1 MSSKGDAPMSP
12 RASARPVL
20 QALAIALA
28 LSGGTAAAQDAELPG
43 ALAELLQAANE
54 QGAADFTRAVQLIA
68 LTRPADEIVRAA
80 EALGRGNAARRAL
93 GLEPVLLSEEA
104 ARAAAVEMGE
114 DEEDG
119 KDDGL
124 EDDSSS
130 LGSTVVAAPMSIAR
144 TLANGRFE
152 LWEGRASLGIR
163 FDSGNT
169 AREDY
174 TFALQVRREL
184 SGWGFQGD
192 IDYAYSEVN
201 GTIGR
206 DNFRTR
212 LRGEREAGERFTYF
226 AAADYERDRI
236 ASFDWTAFAGVGA
249 GYRVLTRPGRTW
261 ILRAGPGIR
270 MLAEPGNGT
279 QTVGALDIGSDVAL
293 QLTES
298 LNFTSETSVLVADT
312 SRIDQLFGLTTDLNE
327 LWSVRLQYRYRYE
340 FEPNPGFE
348 KGDSRTDISIVR
360 EF

>member
-1 MSSKGDAPMSP
+1 MSS
-12 RASARPVL
+12 RARSRSMLSTLAASL
-20 QALAIALA
+20 ALTGAALADDGPLPAA
-28 LSGGTAAAQDAELPG
+28 LS
-43 ALAELLQAANE
+43 ELLEAANA
-54 QGAADFTRAVQLIA
+54 QGSTDFANAVRLIA
-68 LTRPADEIVRAA
+68 LTQPADSVVAAA
-80 EALGRGNAARRAL
+80 EALGRGNTARRAL
-93 GLEPVLLSEEA
+93 GLEPVLLPDEA
-104 ARAAAVEMGE
+104 ARAAAIEIAEE

-119 KDDGL
+119 KDEGVEEML
-124 EDDSSS
+124 EENPSG
-130 LGSTVVAAPMSIAR
+130 LGSTVVAAPLSIAR
-144 TLANGRFE
+144 TFANGRFE
-152 LWEGRASLGIR
+152 LWDGRASLGIR

-174 TFALQVRREL
+174 TFALQIRREL

-249 GYRVLTRPGRTW
+249 GYRVLTNPARTW

-270 MLAEPGNGT
+270 LLAEPGNGT
-279 QTVGALDIGSDVAL
+279 QTVGALDLGSDFAL
-293 QLTES
+293 QLTDS

-312 SRIDQLFGLTTDLNE
+312 SRADQLFGLTSDLNE
-327 LWSVRLQYRYRYE
+327 LWSVRVQYRYRYE

-348 KGDSRTDISIVR
+348 KGDSRTDFSIVR